1 LPFAPVR
8 LPAFDIGAP
17 YLARFSGVSAMGPLV
32 TSDVVTVALA
42 SLAAIGALEAIG
54 MLMGAIGSAAG
65 ADTLGVAAAEAGM
78 SVVLTPDGAAATAE
92 PSLAVVGVDSW
103 VSLDGAG
110 AGADIAACA
119 AANCGAAISM
129 SAAALE
135 SRRLRMVI
143 LA

>member
-1 LPFAPVR
+1 MPVAAVR

-17 YLARFSGVSAMGPLV
+17 YLARFSGVSATGPLV
-32 TSDVVTVALA
+32 TVDVLTVALA
-42 SLAAIGALEAIG
+42 SLAAIGALAAMG
-54 MLMGAIGSAAG
+54 ALVGAIGSAAG
-65 ADTLGVAAAEAGM
+65 ADTLGVADAEADM
-78 SVVLTPDGAAATAE
+78 SVLTPDGAAGTAD

-110 AGADIAACA
+110 AEAAACA
-119 AANCGAAISM
+119 DASWGAVISR

-135 SRRLRMVI
+135 SRTLRMVI

>member
-1 LPFAPVR
+1 MPLAAVR

-17 YLARFSGVSAMGPLV
+17 YLARFSGVSATGPLV
-32 TSDVVTVALA
+32 TVDVVTVALA
-42 SLAAIGALEAIG
+42 SLAAIGALGAIG
-54 MLMGAIGSAAG
+54 MLAGAIGSAAG
-65 ADTLGVAAAEAGM
+65 ADTLGVADAEADM
-78 SVVLTPDGAAATAE
+78 SVVGAPEGAAGTAE

-110 AGADIAACA
+110 AEAAACA
-119 AANCGAAISM
+119 DASWGTVISS

-135 SRRLRMVI
+135 SRTLRMVI